1 MNTETRRVTDKG
13 KAAQGSSYLCNR
25 PLQLQM
31 HVLYASRIIR
41 TGLSILQK
49 TELLSF
55 EELERLAKLFVGRFG
70 VEKSG

>member
-1 MNTETRRVTDKG
+1 
-13 KAAQGSSYLCNR
+13 
-25 PLQLQM
+25 M

-41 TGLSILQK
+41 TGLSIFTK

-70 VEKSG
+70 VEKIRLTGGEPLMRKDMPELIKNLRASPDLKISR

>member
-1 MNTETRRVTDKG
+1 
-13 KAAQGSSYLCNR
+13 
-25 PLQLQM
+25 M